1 MFSIVFQQVFI
12 MFLLMLIGF
21 VYAKATGMKKEE
33 CNRICNILLMVV
45 TPCLLLSN
53 LQRPFQKE
61 ILWELLFSLI
71 LAVASSFLAILSAR
85 FLFLPKAGGE
95 NRRIER
101 YGASFG
107 NVGFIGIPLVTGIFG
122 AEYAVYAVVFVVVFH
137 VLSWT
142 VGVGMLKGSFRAMS
156 WKEAFLNPG
165 VLSCLVAVP
174 LFVLN
179 ITLPSPI
186 GSVVHYLSSL
196 NTPLAMLVCGFFIA
210 GVDWKRFGD
219 KGILYT
225 SLTRLVLIPFLTMLL
240 YWALGIHR
248 CIEGGAVLVL
258 VNLIAGA
265 CPSAIAT
272 SMMAARYGLDGEYA
286 SVIVA
291 VTTVGCL
298 FTVPLIATV
307 GQLIFV

>member
-107 NVGFIGIPLVTGIFG
+107 NVGFIGIPLVTCIFG

-142 VGVGMLKGSFRAMS
+142 VGVGILKGSFRAMS

-225 SLTRLVLIPFLTMLL
+225 SLIRLVLIPFLTMLL

-248 CIEGGAVLVL
+248 FIEGGAVLVL
-258 VNLIAGA
+258 VNLIASA

-298 FTVPLIATV
+298 LTVPLIATV